1 MEHFL
6 IILISAFWTIFMFCG
21 AIISWFGKETV
32 LDIKRRLSIIDA
44 KLDAL
49 PDAYVSIDSCVG
61 KIKNCHENSIGLIA
75 ARKETTDTV
84 FSEVKTSIDKL
95 TKVQGE
101 MIESFD
107 NLSGCLSKYTKG
119 ACP

>member
-1 MEHFL
+1 MENFP
-6 IILISAFWTIFMFCG
+6 IILITAFWTIFMFCG
-21 AIISWFGKETV
+21 AIIAWFGKEAV
-32 LDIKRRLSIIDA
+32 LDFKRRLSIIDA

-49 PDAYVSIDSCVG
+49 PDTYVGINICDK
-61 KIKNCHENSIGLIA
+61 KILNCHKNNNDLIK

-84 FSEVKTSIDKL
+84 FSEVKTSIDNL

-101 MIESFD
+101 MIDSFD
-107 NLSGCLSKYTKG
+107 NLAGCISKYTKG

>member
-1 MEHFL
+1 MEHFP
-6 IILISAFWTIFMFCG
+6 IILITAFWTIFMACA
-21 AIISWFGKETV
+21 AIIAWFGKEAV
-32 LDIKRRLSIIDA
+32 LDFKRRLSIIDA

-49 PDAYVSIDSCVG
+49 PDTYVSIDSCVG
-61 KIKNCHENSIGLIA
+61 KIKNCHENSTELIK

-84 FSEVKTSIDKL
+84 FSEVKTSIDNL
-95 TKVQGE
+95 TRVQGE

>member
-1 MEHFL
+1 MEHFP
-6 IILISAFWTIFMFCG
+6 IILITAFWTIFMFCG
-21 AIISWFGKETV
+21 AIIAWFGKEAV
-32 LDIKRRLSIIDA
+32 LDFKRRLSIIDA

-49 PDAYVSIDSCVG
+49 PDTYVSIDSCGG
-61 KIKNCHENSIGLIA
+61 KIKNCHENSTELIA

-84 FSEVKTSIDKL
+84 FSEVKTSIDNL

-107 NLSGCLSKYTKG
+107 NLSVCISKFTKG
-119 ACP
+119 EC

>member
-1 MEHFL
+1 MENFP
-6 IILISAFWTIFMFCG
+6 IILITAFWTIFMFCG
-21 AIISWFGKETV
+21 ASIAWFGKEAV

-49 PDAYVSIDSCVG
+49 PDTYVGIDVCDK
-61 KIKNCHENSIGLIA
+61 KINECHKNNKELIV

-84 FSEVKTSIDKL
+84 FCEVKTSIDKL

>member
-1 MEHFL
+1 MENFP
-6 IILISAFWTIFMFCG
+6 IILITAFWTIFMFCG
-21 AIISWFGKETV
+21 AIIAWFGKEAV
-32 LDIKRRLSIIDA
+32 LDFKRRLSIIDA

-49 PDAYVSIDSCVG
+49 PDTYVGIEECAG
-61 KIKNCHENSIGLIA
+61 KILNCHKNNNDLIK
-75 ARKETTDTV
+75 ARKETTDIIIG
-84 FSEVKTSIDKL
+84 EVKTSIDNL

-107 NLSGCLSKYTKG
+107 NLAGCISKYTKG